1 MRSGFPPPSAYRI
14 HSRLGQNRVPTLN
27 VDSLHAAIAS
37 NQRFDLHDSLQRHA
51 SREGWVSGRHMFH

>member
-1 MRSGFPPPSAYRI
+1 
-14 HSRLGQNRVPTLN
+14 VPTLN

-51 SREGWVSGRHMFH
+51 SRKGWVSGRHMFH